1 MFEGFF
7 NLRLNQYFL
16 KSKIKNNSKIFTKDK
31 YWKDNV
37 SFKDPMAKLEIL
49 SGKKEK
55 LNDLKN
61 EIAFIKSKFKNKKKR
76 K

>member
-7 NLRLNQYFL
+7 NLRLNQYYL

-37 SFKDPMAKLEIL
+37 SFKDPDGKIK
-49 SGKKEK
+49 SIPGKKEK
-55 LNDLKN
+55 
-61 EIAFIKSKFKNKKKR
+61 IK
-76 K
+76 